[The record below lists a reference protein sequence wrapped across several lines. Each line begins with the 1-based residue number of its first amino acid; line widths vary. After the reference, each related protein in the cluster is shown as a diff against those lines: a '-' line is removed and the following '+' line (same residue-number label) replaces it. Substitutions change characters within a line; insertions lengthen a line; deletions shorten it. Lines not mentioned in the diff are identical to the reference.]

1 MFFKKKYKILG
12 LVNHLGIMPDIDDIL
27 SSEDNMSSFLHSIKK
42 VISFCK
48 DAEIKYL
55 SIYLLGRMYKENYEE
70 LHFLKRLI
78 NRFQADEFFNDV
90 KFSFVGDWTELNGL
104 QDAVKELIVEEREE
118 ISLNLNL
125 FVNYSSREEIIDAGR
140 IIAKKVIKEKLD
152 SDFVNTSAF
161 EELMKGS
168 GPDIALII
176 FFNNNAFNDFIGFKA
191 LRAKFHYI
199 EKSFLDFS
207 EDDVHEALE
216 RVGLAKKI

>member
-1 MFFKKKYKILG
+1 
-12 LVNHLGIMPDIDDIL
+12 
-27 SSEDNMSSFLHSIKK
+27 
-42 VISFCK
+42 
-48 DAEIKYL
+48 
-55 SIYLLGRMYKENYEE
+55 MYKENYEE

-199 EKSFLDFS
+199 EKSFLNFS